1 MAFSHRLMLSSS
13 TLTLITRCPIYS
25 SVLIPKSN
33 PRQILSSLILSLSGS
48 IYGGTGAYF
57 CRGVTPATRSASL
70 LRVLPKK
77 LYRVELEIP
86 SPNILLNSKF
96 NVLKM
101 ERNVIDL
108 SFPSAQ
114 PHPPIRRK
122 KAGNL
127 SHDQRRDIQLLHSLG
142 WKYDDIHKSTGCEIS
157 QIR

>member
-1 MAFSHRLMLSSS
+1 VHGHFITFDFS
-13 TLTLITRCPIYS
+13 
-25 SVLIPKSN
+25 
-33 PRQILSSLILSLSGS
+33 
-48 IYGGTGAYF
+48 YGGTGAYYYQWV

-86 SPNILLNSKF
+86 SPNTLLNSKF

-114 PHPPIRRK
+114 PHPPIRHK

-127 SHDQRRDIQLLHSLG
+127 SRDQRRDIQLLRSLG
-142 WKYDDIHKSTGCEIS
+142 
-157 QIR
+157 